1 MTRRDDFTKRHMPLR
16 SLVPNILTVLAL
28 CAGLTAIRL
37 GIQGN
42 FELAAAMIIVAG
54 VLDGIDGRVARYL
67 KGVSKIGAELD
78 SLADFVNFGV
88 APGIVLYIWVLQEVR
103 GLGWI
108 VVLAYVICC
117 GLRLARFNVMS
128 REKEENGDND
138 NRFFTGVPSP
148 AGAGLVLLP
157 LFIWLAGIE
166 GIRNNGGLIAV
177 YVTGVGF
184 LFVSRLPTYTFKT
197 ILVPRD
203 HIMVVLIASVLL
215 VATLLTFPWISMVAV
230 DLAYIGSMVWA
241 YRAYGQKKP

>member
-1 MTRRDDFTKRHMPLR
+1 MTRRDEFTRRHMPLR

-37 GIQGN
+37 GIQGK
-42 FELAAAMIIVAG
+42 FELAVAMIIVAG
-54 VLDGIDGRVARYL
+54 VLDGVDGRVARFL

-88 APGIVLYIWVLQEVR
+88 APGIVLYIWALQDVR
-103 GLGWI
+103 GIGWI

-128 REKEENGDND
+128 REKDVPEGKDS
-138 NRFFTGVPSP
+138 RFFTGVPSP
-148 AGAGLVLLP
+148 AGAALVLLP
-157 LFIWLAGIE
+157 LFLSLAGVD

-177 YVTGVGF
+177 HMAAVGF
-184 LFVSRLPTYTFKT
+184 LMVSRIPTYSFKT

-203 HIMVVLIASVLL
+203 HIMLVLIAAVLF
-215 VATLLTFPWISMVAV
+215 VATILTYPWISMVV
-230 DLAYIGSMVWA
+230 IDLAYIGSIVWA
-241 YRAYGQKKP
+241 YRAYRRQGL